1 MKLDQLQLSNNQIY
15 AGSGFMKS
23 NVTSQMK
30 SILEVFK
37 NNDED
42 ATLLNK
48 RHEINLMNRHQ
59 SIYQGYIYYRKA
71 TDSNSDVVHLT
82 IYKYGARRL
91 NLQLPTDEEGIDSVT
106 VSVIMPSLLF
116 ANNSHQTCIA
126 FENFNKPWPFH
137 NVFSY
142 SDDLDSFFRNS
153 RSQFYDLC
161 EKQFYRICTGFAV
174 EGINFFK
181 TPELYVHTILTGIS
195 NFDLSALHAFN
206 TNSLLIIK
214 SQYGDQLKDQY
225 VHLNHVSSL
234 FEGDLSMNDLFDCHT
249 VRQVIEL
256 LEQYVVRSEY
266 LKLLSSS
273 YRDFR
278 EMMDHKNENLNLIIV
293 GIFSAFNNLELIE
306 TLIKSF

>member
-23 NVTSQMK
+23 NITSQMK

-37 NNDED
+37 NNDEN
-42 ATLLNK
+42 AVLSNK
-48 RHEINLMNRHQ
+48 YDEINLMNRHQ
-59 SIYQGYIYYRKA
+59 SIYQGYLYYRKSI
-71 TDSNSDVVHLT
+71 DHNSDVVHLT
-82 IYKYGARRL
+82 VYKYGARRL
-91 NLQLPTDEEGIDSVT
+91 NLQLPTDEEGIDNVSI
-106 VSVIMPSLLF
+106 SVIMPSLLF
-116 ANNSHQTCIA
+116 ANNGHQTCIA
-126 FENFNKPWPFH
+126 FENFNRPWPFH

-142 SDDLDSFFRNS
+142 NDDLDILFRNS
-153 RSQFYDLC
+153 QSQFYDLYN
-161 EKQFYRICTGFAV
+161 KQFYKICTGYAV

-195 NFDLSALHAFN
+195 NFDLSAACGFN
-206 TNSLLIIK
+206 ANSLRIIK
-214 SQYGDQLKDQY
+214 SRYGEQLKDQY
-225 VHLNHVSSL
+225 VHLNRVSSL
-234 FEGDLSMNDLFDCHT
+234 FEGDLSMNDLFNCHT

-256 LEQYVVRSEY
+256 LDQYVVRSEY

-278 EMMDHKNENLNLIIV
+278 EMMAHKDENLNLIIV
-293 GIFSAFNNLELIE
+293 GIFSAFNNLELVE

>member
-23 NVTSQMK
+23 NVSSQMK

-37 NNDED
+37 NNDVG
-42 ATLLNK
+42 AISSNK
-48 RHEINLMNRHQ
+48 YDEINLMNQHQ
-59 SIYQGYIYYRKA
+59 SIYQGYIYYRQSV
-71 TDSNSDVVHLT
+71 DHNNDFVHLT
-82 IYKYGARRL
+82 VYKYGARRL
-91 NLQLPTDEEGIDSVT
+91 NLQLPTDEEGIDNVS

-116 ANNSHQTCIA
+116 ANNGHQTYIA
-126 FENFNKPWPFH
+126 FENFNRPWPFH

-142 SDDLDSFFRNS
+142 DDDLDSLFRNS
-153 RSQFYDLC
+153 QSRFYDLYN
-161 EKQFYRICTGFAV
+161 KQFYKICTGYAV

-195 NFDLSALHAFN
+195 NFDLSASHGFN
-206 TNSLLIIK
+206 TNSLSIIK

-225 VHLNHVSSL
+225 VHLNRVSSL
-234 FEGDLSMNDLFDCHT
+234 FEGDLSMNDLFNCHT
-249 VRQVIEL
+249 VRQVIAL

-278 EMMDHKNENLNLIIV
+278 EMMYHKAENLNLIIV
-293 GIFSAFNNLELIE
+293 GIFSVFNNLELIE

>member
-23 NVTSQMK
+23 NVSSQMK

-37 NNDED
+37 NNDVG
-42 ATLLNK
+42 AISSNK
-48 RHEINLMNRHQ
+48 YDEINLMNQHQ
-59 SIYQGYIYYRKA
+59 SIYQGYIYYRQSV
-71 TDSNSDVVHLT
+71 DHNNDFVHLT
-82 IYKYGARRL
+82 VYKYGARRL
-91 NLQLPTDEEGIDSVT
+91 NLQLPTDEEGIDNAS

-116 ANNSHQTCIA
+116 ANNGHQTYIA
-126 FENFNKPWPFH
+126 FENFNRPWPFH

-142 SDDLDSFFRNS
+142 DDDLDSLFRNS
-153 RSQFYDLC
+153 QSRFYDLYN
-161 EKQFYRICTGFAV
+161 KQFYKICTGYAV

-195 NFDLSALHAFN
+195 NFDLSASHGFN
-206 TNSLLIIK
+206 TNSLSIIK

-225 VHLNHVSSL
+225 VHLNRVSSL
-234 FEGDLSMNDLFDCHT
+234 FEGDLSMNDLFNCHT
-249 VRQVIEL
+249 VRQVIAL

-278 EMMDHKNENLNLIIV
+278 EMMYHKAENLNLIIV

>member
-23 NVTSQMK
+23 NVSSQMK

-37 NNDED
+37 NNDVG
-42 ATLLNK
+42 AISSNK
-48 RHEINLMNRHQ
+48 YDEINLMNQHQ
-59 SIYQGYIYYRKA
+59 SIYQGYIYYRQSV
-71 TDSNSDVVHLT
+71 DHNNDFVHLT
-82 IYKYGARRL
+82 VYKYGARRL
-91 NLQLPTDEEGIDSVT
+91 NLQLPTDEEGIDNVS

-116 ANNSHQTCIA
+116 ANNGHQTYIA
-126 FENFNKPWPFH
+126 FENFNRPWPFH

-142 SDDLDSFFRNS
+142 DDDLDSLFRNS
-153 RSQFYDLC
+153 QSRFYDLYN
-161 EKQFYRICTGFAV
+161 KQFYKICTGYAV

-195 NFDLSALHAFN
+195 NFDLSASHGFN
-206 TNSLLIIK
+206 TNSLSIIK

-225 VHLNHVSSL
+225 VHLNRVSSL
-234 FEGDLSMNDLFDCHT
+234 FEGDLSMNDLFNCHT
-249 VRQVIEL
+249 VRQVIAL

-278 EMMDHKNENLNLIIV
+278 EMMYHKAENLNLIIV